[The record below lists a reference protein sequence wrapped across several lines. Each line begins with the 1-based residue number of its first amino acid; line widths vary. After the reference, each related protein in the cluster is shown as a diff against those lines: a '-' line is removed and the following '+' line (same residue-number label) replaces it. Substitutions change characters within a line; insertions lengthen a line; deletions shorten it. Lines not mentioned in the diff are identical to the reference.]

1 MYVFILTWIDL
12 RERDPYSE
20 DGLDE
25 IRLDE
30 IRLQVIFHL
39 EKGSYVVCLF
49 KLLCINQFILENRVH
64 FRWDQI
70 KLD

>member
-25 IRLDE
+25 IRLDY
-30 IRLQVIFHL
+30 RLFFTLKKDLMLFVYL
-39 EKGSYVVCLF
+39 NYYV
-49 KLLCINQFILENRVH
+49 
-64 FRWDQI
+64 
-70 KLD
+70 